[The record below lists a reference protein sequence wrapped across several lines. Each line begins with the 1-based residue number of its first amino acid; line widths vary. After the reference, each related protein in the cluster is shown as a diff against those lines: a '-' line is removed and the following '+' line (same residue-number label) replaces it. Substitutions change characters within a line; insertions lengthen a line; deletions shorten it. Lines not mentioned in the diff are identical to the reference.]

1 MLNDLKSMTLAETS
15 DIGNVRGKHFTLT
28 GIDNEISERD
38 MSDAEFIRFG
48 DFIQG
53 QCGIKMPLSKKTML
67 QGRLQKRLRVLQLP
81 SFSAYADFLF
91 STNGMEEEILHM
103 IDAVTTN
110 KTDFF
115 RESNHFD
122 YLTSIVLPEIINTA
136 KISAGKHIKAWSA
149 GCSTGEEP
157 YTLAMVISQ
166 FIERNPSVRF
176 SILATDISTKVLQNA
191 QMGIYQEEKIA
202 PVPMDFRQKYL
213 LRSKDKSVVRIVPE
227 LRSCVQFMR
236 LNFMNNDFGLRDM
249 MDIIFCRNVI
259 IYFDRPT
266 QEIILQRICRHLT
279 PGGYLF
285 MGHSET
291 LNGMELPLTQVSASI
306 YRR

>member
-1 MLNDLKSMTLAETS
+1 
-15 DIGNVRGKHFTLT
+15 
-28 GIDNEISERD
+28 

-48 DFIQG
+48 NFIQG

-67 QGRLQKRLRVLQLP
+67 QGRLQKRLRLLRFS
-81 SFSAYADFLF
+81 SFSAYADFVF
-91 STNGMEEEILHM
+91 SAKGMEEEIFHM

-115 RESNHFD
+115 RESHHFD
-122 YLTSIVLPEIINTA
+122 YLTRIALPEIVNTG
-136 KISAGKHIKAWSA
+136 KNPAGKQLRAWSA

-157 YTLAMVISQ
+157 YTLAMVLSR
-166 FIERNPSVRF
+166 FSESSPSFRF
-176 SILATDISTKVLQNA
+176 SILATDISTRVLRSA
-191 QMGIYQEEKIA
+191 QMGIYQEEKIT
-202 PVPMDFRQKYL
+202 PVPMAFRQKYL
-213 LRSKDKSVVRIVPE
+213 LKSKSKDIVRIVPQ
-227 LRSCVQFMR
+227 LRSCVRFMR
-236 LNFMNNDFGLRDM
+236 LNFMDNDFGLREM

-266 QEIILQRICRHLT
+266 QEGILQRICRYLK

-291 LNGMELPLTQVSASI
+291 LNGMELPVTQVSASI